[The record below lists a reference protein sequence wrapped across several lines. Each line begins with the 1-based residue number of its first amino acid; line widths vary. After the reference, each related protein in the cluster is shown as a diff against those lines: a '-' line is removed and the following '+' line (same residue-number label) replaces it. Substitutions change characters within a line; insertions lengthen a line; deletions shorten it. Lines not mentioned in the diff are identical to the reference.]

1 MADHWGLEDRVR
13 DVENR
18 TTSLETEH
26 HSVMSDLY
34 GNGQPGLR
42 DTVNNFI
49 TEIRTRDATVKTVLD
64 THNAD
69 VERRDKRR
77 NLILA
82 AIGLI
87 IAALELWKH

>member
-1 MADHWGLEDRVR
+1 MAEHMDLEHRVR

-18 TTSLETEH
+18 TTALETEH
-26 HSVMSDLY
+26 HGVMSDLY

-42 DTVNNFI
+42 DSVNNFI
-49 TEIRTRDATVKTVLD
+49 MEIRTRDETVKTVLD

-77 NLILA
+77 NMLLA